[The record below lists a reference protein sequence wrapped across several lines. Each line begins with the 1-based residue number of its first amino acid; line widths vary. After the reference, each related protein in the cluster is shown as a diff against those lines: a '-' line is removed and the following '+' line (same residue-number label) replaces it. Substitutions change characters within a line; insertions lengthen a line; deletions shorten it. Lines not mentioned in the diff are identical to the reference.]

1 LKQFSQLDIRGATA
15 DDLPKIVE
23 QMAHTGSNPLYP
35 FTDLGRLQ
43 NIPLDGLI
51 VAEFQSEYAGFL
63 YWFVEE
69 NPEFDRSVTSCEY
82 IQKLQVLEK
91 FQRHGIGRKLV
102 TYALKQLKESGIE
115 AVYLDTR
122 EGNTSA
128 QNLYESLGFRQYSRR
143 IRYKL
148 STS

>member
-1 LKQFSQLDIRGATA
+1 MKQFSQSSIRGTTA

-23 QMAHTGSNPLYP
+23 QMAPTGSNPLYP

-51 VAEFQSEYAGFL
+51 VAEFRGEYAGFL

-69 NPEFDRSVTSCEY
+69 NPEFDRSVRKCGY
-82 IQKLQVLEK
+82 IQELQVLDR
-91 FQRHGIGRKLV
+91 FQRQGIGRNLV
-102 TYALKQLKESGIE
+102 TYALKQMKENGIE
-115 AVYLDTR
+115 AVFLDTR
-122 EGNTSA
+122 EGNTPA

>member
-1 LKQFSQLDIRGATA
+1 MKQLLQASIRRASA
-15 DDLPKIVE
+15 NDLPKIVKH
-23 QMAHTGSNPLYP
+23 MAPTGSAPLYP
-35 FTDLGRLQ
+35 FTDLSKLQ
-43 NIPLDGLI
+43 TIPLDGLI
-51 VAEFQSEYAGFL
+51 VAEVQGEYAGFL

-69 NPEFDRSVTSCEY
+69 NPEFDRSVRKYGY
-82 IQKLQVLEK
+82 IEELQVLEK
-91 FQRHGIGRKLV
+91 FQRQGIGRKLV

-122 EGNTSA
+122 EGNTPA
-128 QNLYESLGFRQYSRR
+128 QNLYESLGFRQFSRR

>member
-1 LKQFSQLDIRGATA
+1 MKQFSQSSIRGTAA
-15 DDLPKIVE
+15 DDLPKIVG
-23 QMAHTGSNPLYP
+23 QMAPTGSNPLYP

-69 NPEFDRSVTSCEY
+69 NPEFDRSVTKCGY
-82 IQKLQVLEK
+82 IQELQVLEK
-91 FQRHGIGRKLV
+91 FQRHGIGRNLV
-102 TYALKQLKESGIE
+102 TYALKQMKENGIE

-122 EGNTSA
+122 EGNTPA